1 MTEMTT
7 RAVFLAG
14 YVLIG
19 LALLALALLADR
31 RPSAVASVSE
41 LADAATRRRL
51 GRVLVLILWWWIGFH
66 VLARSA

>member
-7 RAVFLAG
+7 RNVFLAG

-19 LALLALALLADR
+19 LALLALVLLADR

>member
-7 RAVFLAG
+7 RTVFLAG
-14 YVLIG
+14 YVLFGIT
-19 LALLALALLADR
+19 LLALALLADR
-31 RPSAVASVSE
+31 RPSAAATVSE

-51 GRVLVLILWWWIGFH
+51 GRVLALIVWWWIGFH

>member
-7 RAVFLAG
+7 RTVFLAG
-14 YVLIG
+14 YVLVG
-19 LALLALALLADR
+19 LALCALALLADR
-31 RPSAVASVSE
+31 RPSVAATVSE

-51 GRVLVLILWWWIGFH
+51 GRVLVLIVWWWIGFH